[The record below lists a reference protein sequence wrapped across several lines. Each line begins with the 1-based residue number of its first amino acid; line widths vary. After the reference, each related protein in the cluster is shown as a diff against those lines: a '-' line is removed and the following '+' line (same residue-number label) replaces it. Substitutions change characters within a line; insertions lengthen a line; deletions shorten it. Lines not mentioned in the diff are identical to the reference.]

1 MNMLL
6 INWLSK
12 LVMGDLVCF
21 AIFAFFFFP
30 VFQLKWCAL
39 YVFVFALAF
48 YIRRWSWDNV
58 PRYYKDP
65 WTDDRDKHFL

>member
-6 INWLSK
+6 LNRLSK
-12 LVMGDLVCF
+12 MVMGGLVF
-21 AIFAFFFFP
+21 FGIFAFFFFP
-30 VFQLKWCAL
+30 VFEKKWCAL

-48 YIRRWSWDNV
+48 YIKQWSWDKV

-65 WTDDRDKHFL
+65 WEDD